1 MAKSSNSL
9 TRLDSQC
16 RLCHVL
22 IFVKGILQLH
32 FQFKKVSARRP
43 PQSCSGKAANLSP
56 ADILPQV
63 DWEDVCR
70 LARFPQPHSRL
81 PRRGRLNDIR
91 LSSGVAGGG
100 SDSLIVSAGPSY
112 LHGVDVLLF
121 TWDDH
126 HNMQALG
133 NAICPNRSPRL
144 CLSVVDFP
152 SILCATLLACSRA
165 SCSSLILYY
174 LHSLSPPCIR

>member
-16 RLCHVL
+16 RVCHVL

-70 LARFPQPHSRL
+70 LAWFPQPHSRL

-91 LSSGVAGGG
+91 LSSGVAGGERLT
-100 SDSLIVSAGPSY
+100 D
-112 LHGVDVLLF
+112 
-121 TWDDH
+121 
-126 HNMQALG
+126 
-133 NAICPNRSPRL
+133 RL
-144 CLSVVDFP
+144 CRT
-152 SILCATLLACSRA
+152 ILLTWC
-165 SCSSLILYY
+165 
-174 LHSLSPPCIR
+174 